1 MGLFLSLYFTT
12 LCPSPLANLWPMSS
26 EPHPA
31 LLGSPRGVSCELLE
45 TQLFTNAWF
54 PSSASL
60 MRGLLLSVVHKDTWG
75 HLISCSDADTHHP
88 DHTNVCAQG
97 PSPDSPNSARPS
109 GARAGITLLETPVH
123 RSPSVFPTI
132 LVIVSRLAIWTLGQ
146 LEYLPVL
153 RGLHENRWT
162 SVRVIRKIYLWENCC
177 SPNFLHS
184 QKGHSPFS
192 PCKTCVQV
200 ILWNLTIAHA
210 LH

>member
-1 MGLFLSLYFTT
+1 MGLFLSLYFTA

-88 DHTNVCAQG
+88 WPHQCLCPGPISWFSQQCQTLRSSSRDHSSGNPGASKPQCFPYHLGDCVMLGHLDPGT
-97 PSPDSPNSARPS
+97 AR
-109 GARAGITLLETPVH
+109 V
-123 RSPSVFPTI
+123 
-132 LVIVSRLAIWTLGQ
+132 
-146 LEYLPVL
+146 
-153 RGLHENRWT
+153 
-162 SVRVIRKIYLWENCC
+162 
-177 SPNFLHS
+177 
-184 QKGHSPFS
+184 S
-192 PCKTCVQV
+192 PCSKGSSWKQMDVCEGHQE
-200 ILWNLTIAHA
+200 NLPLGKIAVLPISCTLKRGIHPSLPA
-210 LH
+210 KPVCKSSCGIWP